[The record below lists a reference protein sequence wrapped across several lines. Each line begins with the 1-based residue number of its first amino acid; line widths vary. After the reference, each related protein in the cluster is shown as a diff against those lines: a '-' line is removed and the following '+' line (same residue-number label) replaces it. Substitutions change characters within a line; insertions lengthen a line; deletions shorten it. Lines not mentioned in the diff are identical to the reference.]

1 MAYIDGPTLKEL
13 KEKHQISIELII
25 NFGIQICN
33 GLISAHE
40 QGITHR
46 DLKPGNIIFDNSNI
60 LHILDFGLA
69 VTHKITHDNDIDKT
83 VTKLGSMGIAAGTL
97 NYMAPE
103 QLTGGKIGPQ
113 VDIFALG
120 IILYELIYGDHPF
133 KGNSSTE
140 LLRNILRETPP
151 HFSGKRDDLPYD
163 LIRIV
168 RRCLQKDPEYRFQTA
183 KDVRNELVD
192 LQELLIKGNDSS
204 DSRLAVSE
212 EQPFLREERFILTT
226 ESVRQLEFQS
236 PKMIGDHI
244 VYLDN
249 GIVSDTVVIY
259 LHAWGLDHRH
269 CADFIKALPYRG
281 IAPTLY
287 GFGQHAKHRLPLSL
301 DDHSML
307 FRNLFSELRER
318 INPKHVILT
327 GHSSG
332 ADHAMHISISDIHPG
347 LDITGLLLFGINTNL
362 ESCFISA
369 KFAELKNSNAE
380 ELLGEMKRMGS
391 NARSLGE
398 WLKFH
403 EYMVTVFSK
412 FGENADPLRTFGS
425 DLVKPF
431 KENDWRQFTYWYQAV
446 TKKFPHVRF
455 VIDFDDFEIM
465 DKILEYHL
473 KENVLGDEFRED
485 TIVREN
491 VPHVELARSEIL
503 LKHTLEFIDHIK
515 AG

>member
-13 KEKHQISIELII
+13 KEKREITLDLII
-25 NFGIQICN
+25 RFGIQISN

-46 DLKPGNIIFDNSNI
+46 DLKPGNIIFDNSNN

-69 VTHKITHDNDIDKT
+69 VTHKIAHDNDVDKT

-120 IILYELIYGDHPF
+120 IILYELIYGDPPF
-133 KGNSSTE
+133 KGNSPAE
-140 LLRNILRETPP
+140 LLRNILQDAPP
-151 HFSGKRDDLPYD
+151 QFSDKRDDVPYD

-183 KDVRNELVD
+183 KDVRNELVE
-192 LQELLIKGNDSS
+192 LQELLIKGDDSS
-204 DSRLAVSE
+204 YSPLAVSE
-212 EQPFLREERFILTT
+212 GQAFLREENFILTT
-226 ESVRQLEFQS
+226 DIVRQLEFQS

-249 GIVSDTVVIY
+249 GIVSDTLVIY

-269 CADFIKALPYRG
+269 CADFIKA
-281 IAPTLY
+281 
-287 GFGQHAKHRLPLSL
+287 KHRLPLSL
-301 DDHSML
+301 NDHSIL

-332 ADHAMHISISDIHPG
+332 ADHAMLISISDIHPG
-347 LDITGLLLFGINTNL
+347 LDITGLLLFGCNTNL
-362 ESCFISA
+362 GSCFISA
-369 KFAELKNSNAE
+369 KFAELKHSNAE
-380 ELLGEMKRMGS
+380 ELLGEMKRMG
-391 NARSLGE
+391 G
-398 WLKFH
+398 H

-412 FGENADPLRTFGS
+412 FGTNADPLRTFGA

-431 KENDWRQFTYWYQAV
+431 KENDWKQFTYWYQAA
-446 TKKFPHVRF
+446 TKRFPHVRF
-455 VIDFDDFEIM
+455 IIDSDDFETM
-465 DKILEYHL
+465 DKILGYHI

-491 VPHVELARSEIL
+491 VPHVELAHPEIL
-503 LKHTLEFIDHIK
+503 RINSIHKK
-515 AG
+515 AGIINNCHD